1 LSSMHDLKEDDELE
15 LEIKETSK
23 KGEGI
28 ARFHGCII
36 FVKDARAGEKVKVR
50 ITRSAARHAHAEI
63 IKRL

>member
-1 LSSMHDLKEDDELE
+1 MSSMHDLKEGDELE

-23 KGEGI
+23 RGGI
-28 ARFHGCII
+28 ARLHGCII

-50 ITRSAARHAHAEI
+50 ITRSGARHAHAEI